1 MGHTVSD
8 PNQPKL
14 WVRVEILTRDG
25 VGNDVEVESDICLF
39 AAKTMLI
46 LKR

>member
-14 WVRVEILTRDG
+14 WVRVEILTGDG
-25 VGNDVEVESDICLF
+25 VGNDVEVESVCLF